1 MAVRI
6 DIPGIGI
13 VEAEGIA
20 SEETLQRLA
29 AALEKSSSG
38 LTKEQ
43 KDQAKA
49 TKDSTKAIKENTT
62 GWVAAGD
69 AFTQSL
75 KNMALT
81 ATSVA
86 TKFFANYD
94 AIAASPIK
102 AGQALLNTT
111 IDIAAD
117 FTGGLVGAI
126 PVIGGLAKAG
136 VDAAAALTKLANNVF
151 AEQLEKNVEALREY
165 AKTGIGFSGGM
176 TQMQNVAQAAGLG
189 IKDFAQGVTKVKSD
203 LNLLG
208 LAGGDAADRLA
219 KNLGQLA
226 KKGPGG
232 LPSLREEIFKM
243 GFSYEQQIEVAAS
256 YMANMQA
263 AGKLEKMSKEDLAK
277 GTRQYAADL
286 KVLADFTGKDALK
299 VQERA
304 RMATMRAVIQQRLDD
319 TQQARYKDGISVLE
333 KLPTKSAE
341 AQQAL
346 TQMVLTGTTN
356 VEGFTMGPQ
365 RKMIEQMAK
374 DIQSGTGSVI
384 ENTAGFMNQ
393 AQNELRADLA
403 QGQMG
408 LAKSLG
414 VSGAAGAF
422 SDTSDAILGMGK
434 VSADQTKKGKDA
446 NEIMATSMDKLATSI
461 ASVYDEAQKFKVQ
474 LEGFVNSRLGDYSKI
489 LADNFKRVT
498 DTLTGA
504 GGDVDPVTKKTAREK
519 TRERANPYVTGP
531 DFGPTEEE
539 LDEWVKKRKKFA
551 GGGKL
556 DAGKL
561 GIAGEAGPELISGPS
576 TILSQASTEQLIV
589 ALDAMRE
596 MKGERLGRND
606 FEWNVVMEQ
615 KRLATLKDRTSA
627 FGGLDISALESELS
641 KRPEVEG
648 PMAKARA
655 AMMEG
660 EDQPTK
666 WPGKEAADQTVALLS
681 ELVTA
686 MKQNVSQTAR
696 VAMNTN

>member
-29 AALEKSSSG
+29 AALEKSSAG

-136 VDAAAALTKLANNVF
+136 VDAAAALTKLANNIF

-393 AQNELRADLA
+393 AQNDLRADLA

-414 VSGAAGAF
+414 VSGTAGAF

-446 NEIMATSMDKLATSI
+446 NEVMATSMDKLATSI

-556 DAGKL
+556 DAGQI

-576 TILSQASTEQLIV
+576 TVLSNTSYEKLMEV
-589 ALDAMRE
+589 LDAKRE
-596 MKGERLGRND
+596 QKGIRFGEND
-606 FEWNVVMEQ
+606 FEWNVNMQ
-615 KRLATLKDRTSA
+615 NSRARMLDKRTSG
-627 FGGLDISALESELS
+627 FENLNYKDIEAEMS
-641 KRPEVEG
+641 KRPEYADIQRAKDAMMSDEG
-648 PMAKARA
+648 PSKSDTSAKI
-655 AMMEG
+655 
-660 EDQPTK
+660 
-666 WPGKEAADQTVALLS
+666 DQTNSLLS
-681 ELVTA
+681 ELVSA

>member
-43 KDQAKA
+43 KDQSKA
-49 TKDSTKAIKENTT
+49 TKESTKAIKENTT

-136 VDAAAALTKLANNVF
+136 VDAAAALTKLANNIF

-446 NEIMATSMDKLATSI
+446 NEVMATSMDKLATSI

-556 DAGKL
+556 DAGQI

-576 TILSQASTEQLIV
+576 TILSNTSYEKLMEV
-589 ALDAMRE
+589 LDAKRE
-596 MKGERLGRND
+596 QKGVRFGEND
-606 FEWNVVMEQ
+606 FEWTVGMQNNRARMLD
-615 KRLATLKDRTSA
+615 KRTSG
-627 FGGLDISALESELS
+627 FENLNYKDIEAEMS
-641 KRPEVEG
+641 KRPEYADMQRAKDAMMSDEG
-648 PMAKARA
+648 PSKSDTSAKI
-655 AMMEG
+655 
-660 EDQPTK
+660 
-666 WPGKEAADQTVALLS
+666 DQTNSLLS
-681 ELVTA
+681 ELVSA
-686 MKQNVSQTAR
+686 MKQNVNQTAR